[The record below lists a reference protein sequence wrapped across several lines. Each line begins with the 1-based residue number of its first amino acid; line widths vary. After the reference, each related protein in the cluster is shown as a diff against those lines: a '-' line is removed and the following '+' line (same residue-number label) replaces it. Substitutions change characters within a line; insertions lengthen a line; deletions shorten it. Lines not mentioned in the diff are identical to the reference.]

1 MRTKSFSVKKLLS
14 LVLALTMMATMIL
27 PTSVFAAVPAVDGT
41 AVATVLKAATGVDLV
56 KQITVTFDSEIEF
69 DDSNFA
75 TDVTVDNGHNFGTDV
90 VAEVVDEKKL
100 VITLD
105 DDASIEVGD
114 KITFAND
121 IIVDKASGLDAFNG
135 DVTVTGNLT
144 GTTVNFDVPVGVTV
158 TVEGGTAPT
167 YYGIGTYA
175 YKAEGAGFE
184 TVEDTFEVTDEDFAT
199 TKNIPVAISEIA
211 AVDFTATA
219 VATDV
224 ATTYGKADKII
235 LVFEEAIEADADA
248 IKEAL
253 SIKSNI
259 SAATFDS
266 TKTIL
271 TLEIDQAATPALD
284 NGATITYTKNS
295 ANKTVSG
302 KVMNTISDVE
312 IKGNL
317 VGAEEQITAT
327 AMTATIVNASDEP
340 GVSVGDKIVLVFNA
354 PVPGTADLTIT
365 TNNAGD
371 LTATSSDATRTVF
384 VISTLNGDIAD
395 DTKLT
400 FGDISNVSLKG
411 SFGVSDEFKAVDA
424 LATDVDGTALKT
436 NDIIYITFNRPAKVD
451 DVVTLGDE
459 YGIGATYEW
468 KEAYTVLA
476 IKLGTEATIT
486 TGADKI
492 NVTALD
498 VDDEFGKVKATGTID
513 LDGGFGTAIIPEVVK
528 VTAVSVTGNATATKD
543 DKIVIA
549 FNTKVD
555 KSAVTNIVAE
565 NGTLGTGFSYANNV
579 SWDDSKGT
587 TVATVELGHNPTIKI
602 NETVLKFVG
611 DIYDLSGVATCSNSN
626 YMVVADGAFGVTIT
640 PSLMSATV
648 VKVSNTPTAQLG
660 DKIVF
665 VFTTSTNTPE
675 DNTTPKSII
684 PLFENDFGTGAT
696 GVWSANGTIYTV
708 TLGSGADVEDN
719 DSIVFTNN
727 NSDVELKDCYNIS
740 KVADKAVT
748 LKGSFGKANQPEL
761 LSATIVKTKTD
772 VGAQQG
778 DQIVLV
784 FSAMTNGVNDTPNI
798 IGSLGGKLGT
808 GATGEWSSN
817 GTVYTVNLG
826 DNPTLTE
833 ADDITLT
840 ENSAFKDVHNIV
852 MVKGGTVD
860 LVGSF
865 GTTPEET
872 PQIVSAVAFSKGNY
886 DYIKVTFNIET
897 NLGDSDFIIDDNFKN
912 ELKENNPELGNVTE
926 ITKTSTTMTIT
937 LGEGATVK
945 ATNLEDSD
953 TTNDKMLSLADLG
966 IASKSSATPL
976 AVTNAAY
983 TGYTAPV
990 LKDVVA
996 ENGGKI
1002 RITFT
1007 TRTNEASINL
1017 ESSAALYGEGATASW
1032 PDAKTLLIT
1041 LGTDYGITERGYIS
1055 LDNLGIKDG
1064 YSGSYVVSGQYKIQ
1078 SGSFTSDALEAKS
1091 AIAKSATTTVTDAA
1105 AGDKITITFSY
1116 ATNRN
1121 ADLANIISEVKS
1133 GDAVVANPFGT
1144 GATCTWISGQKLVI
1158 TLGDAPEIKRDDV
1171 IYFNKAN
1178 IKTLSGQELATES
1191 IVLKGSF
1198 DGRDYYLSGNY
1209 VAQTA
1214 TAKDHSFKVVVDNTS
1229 DAVAAK
1235 PTIVCVAYNGNTP
1248 VAISRVSA
1256 GIDETAEFV
1265 FTFSGSYTITNAK
1278 VYAFK
1283 GLFDDITDTTASP
1296 EVLAETKTI
1305 NK

>member
-14 LVLALTMMATMIL
+14 LVIAIAMMATMVL
-27 PTSVFAAVPAVDGT
+27 PASALSPLYADGD
-41 AVATVLKAATGVDLV
+41 AVATVIKGDGADLI
-56 KQITVTFDSEIEF
+56 KQIVITFNTEITF
-69 DDSNFA
+69 NSADFIDTNVA
-75 TDVTVDNGHNFGTDV
+75 VDNSHTLGASTAAIDTTD
-90 VAEVVDEKKL
+90 AKKL
-100 VITLD
+100 VITLA
-105 DDASIEVGD
+105 DDADIEVGD

-121 IIVDKASGLDAFNG
+121 IITDGTEVFNDSVEVVG
-135 DVTVTGNLT
+135 SLTPATVVLNA
-144 GTTVNFDVPVGVTV
+144 PAGVTATVDGGV
-158 TVEGGTAPT
+158 TEFGV
-167 YYGIGTYA
+167 GTYTYSA
-175 YKAEGAGFE
+175 YGSGFE
-184 TVEDTFEVTDEDFAT
+184 DATNVEFDIEASDLGTEKTINVAMTEVE
-199 TKNIPVAISEIA
+199 AIN
-211 AVDFTATA
+211 FTATA

-224 ATTYGKADKII
+224 EATYGKADKIVI
-235 LVFEEAIEADADA
+235 VFEEAIEADASA
-248 IKEAL
+248 ILAAL
-253 SIKSNI
+253 SIKDNI
-259 SAATFDS
+259 SGATFDS

-271 TLEIDQAATPALD
+271 TLTVDQNATTPLN
-284 NGATITYTKNS
+284 NGAKITYTKNPT
-295 ANKTVSG
+295 NKTVSG
-302 KVMNTISDVE
+302 KVMDTIADVE

-317 VGAEEQITAT
+317 VGAEDQITAT

-340 GVSVGDKIVLVFNA
+340 GVSAGDKIVLVFNA
-354 PVPGTADLTIT
+354 PVPGTGNLTIT

-371 LTATSSDATRTVF
+371 LTAVEKENDETRTVF
-384 VISTLNGDIAD
+384 EISALNEDVSDNTVLA
-395 DTKLT
+395 
-400 FGDISNVSLKG
+400 FGDIDDIALKG
-411 SFGVSDEFKAVDA
+411 SFGLSDEFKAVDA

-436 NDIIYITFNRPAKVD
+436 NDIIYITFNRPAKVN

-459 YGIGATYEW
+459 YGVGATYEW

-476 IKLGTEATIT
+476 IKLGTEASIT
-486 TGADKI
+486 TGANKI

-513 LDGGFGTAIIPEVVK
+513 LDGGFGHAIKPEIARVS
-528 VTAVSVTGNATATKD
+528 AVSVTGQPKASQGDKIVVAFNTIIDHSDVTDISVTGGNLGNGFTIEWKD
-543 DKIVIA
+543 DK
-549 FNTKVD
+549 
-555 KSAVTNIVAE
+555 
-565 NGTLGTGFSYANNV
+565 
-579 SWDDSKGT
+579 T
-587 TVATVELGHNPTIKI
+587 TVAIITIGAGEPKVDVGTTSI
-602 NETVLKFVG
+602 RFVG
-611 DIYDLSGVATCSNSN
+611 DIWDITRTVKMSEADQTVAH
-626 YMVVADGAFGVTIT
+626 GAWGVTIT
-640 PSLMSATV
+640 PELMSATI
-648 VKVSNTPTAQLG
+648 VKVSNKPTAQAG
-660 DKIVF
+660 DKLVF
-665 VFTTSTNTPE
+665 VFTTSTNSPA
-675 DNTTPKSII
+675 DVMGSFSSK
-684 PLFENDFGTGAT
+684 LGTGAT
-696 GVWSANGTIYTV
+696 GEWSANGTIYTV
-708 TLGSGADVEDN
+708 TLGNEPTITDADVINFENDN
-719 DSIVFTNN
+719 DAI
-727 NSDVELKDCYNIS
+727 KDIYDF
-740 KVADKAVT
+740 KAVPDKAGLT

-761 LSATIVKTKTD
+761 ISATIVKTKTD

-784 FSAMTNGVNDTPNI
+784 FSAMTNGIDNTPNI
-798 IGSLGGKLGT
+798 IGSLGSKLGT
-808 GATGEWSSN
+808 GATGVWSSN

-826 DNPTLTE
+826 ENPTITE
-833 ADDITLT
+833 ADDISLT

-886 DYIKVTFNIET
+886 DYIKVTFNIDT
-897 NLGDSDFIIDDNFKN
+897 NLNEIASHINFKN
-912 ELKENNPELGNVTE
+912 KLKENNPELGYVGAIE
-926 ITKTSTTMTIT
+926 TTDNTMIIE
-937 LGEGATVK
+937 LGVDATVR
-945 ATNLEDSD
+945 ATNQEDAD
-953 TTNDKMLSLADLG
+953 ATNDKLINLAELG

-976 AVTNAAY
+976 AVTNAPY

-1017 ESSAALYGEGATASW
+1017 DSSAALYGEGATASW
-1032 PDAKTLLIT
+1032 DDAKTLVIT

-1055 LDNLGIKDG
+1055 LDNLRIKDG

-1078 SGSFTSDALEAKS
+1078 SGSFTSDALKAMSAVAKS
-1091 AIAKSATTTVTDAA
+1091 PSTAVTTAA
-1105 AGDKITITFSY
+1105 SGDKITIVFSY
-1116 ATNRN
+1116 ATDRN
-1121 ADLANIISEVKS
+1121 DNLANIISEVKS

-1144 GATCTWISGQKLVI
+1144 GATCTWITGQKLVI

-1178 IKTLSGQELATES
+1178 IKTLSGQELTTES
-1191 IVLKGSF
+1191 IALKGSF
-1198 DGRDYYLSGNY
+1198 DGRNYFLSGNY

>member
-27 PTSVFAAVPAVDGT
+27 PTSVFAAAPAVDGT

-121 IIVDKASGLDAFNG
+121 VIKDAATHDPFNG
-135 DVTVTGNLT
+135 DVTVSGNLT
-144 GTTVNFDVPVGVTV
+144 GATVNFDVPVGVTV

-167 YYGIGTYA
+167 HYGIGTYA

-184 TVEDTFEVTDEDFAT
+184 TVEDTFEVTDADFAT

-224 ATTYGKADKII
+224 AATYGKADKII
-235 LVFEEAIEADADA
+235 LVFEEAIEADEDA

-271 TLEIDQAATPALD
+271 TLEINQAATPALD

-302 KVMNTISDVE
+302 KVMDTISDVE

-371 LTATSSDATRTVF
+371 LTAISSDATRTVF
-384 VISTLNGDIAD
+384 VISTLNGNITH

-513 LDGGFGTAIIPEVVK
+513 LDGGFGHAIKPEIARVS
-528 VTAVSVTGNATATKD
+528 AVSVTGQPKASQGDKIVVAFNTIIDHSDVTDVSVTGGDLGNGFTIEWKD
-543 DKIVIA
+543 DK
-549 FNTKVD
+549 
-555 KSAVTNIVAE
+555 
-565 NGTLGTGFSYANNV
+565 
-579 SWDDSKGT
+579 T
-587 TVATVELGHNPTIKI
+587 TVAIITIGAGDPKVDVGTTSI
-602 NETVLKFVG
+602 RFVG
-611 DIYDLSGVATCSNSN
+611 DIWDVTRTIKMSEADKTVAH
-626 YMVVADGAFGVTIT
+626 GAWGVTIT
-640 PSLMSATV
+640 PELMSATI
-648 VKVSNTPTAQLG
+648 VKVSNKPKAQAG
-660 DKIVF
+660 DKLVF
-665 VFTTSTNTPE
+665 VFTTSTNSP
-675 DNTTPKSII
+675 DGVMGSFSSK
-684 PLFENDFGTGAT
+684 LGTGAT
-696 GVWSANGTIYTV
+696 GEWTANGTIYTV
-708 TLGSGADVEDN
+708 TLGNEPTITDTDVINFENDN
-719 DSIVFTNN
+719 DAI
-727 NSDVELKDCYNIS
+727 KDIYNF
-740 KVADKAVT
+740 KAVNDKAGLA
-748 LKGSFGKANQPEL
+748 LKGSFGVANKPEL
-761 LSATIVKTKTD
+761 LSATIVKKTTAA
-772 VGAQQG
+772 GAQKD
-778 DQIVLV
+778 DQIVMV
-784 FSAMTNGVNDTPNI
+784 FSAMTNEADI
-798 IGSLGGKLGT
+798 ISLINNNLGT
-808 GATGEWSSN
+808 TSNGAWSAS
-817 GTVYTVNLG
+817 GTVYTITLG
-826 DNPTLTE
+826 DAPE
-833 ADDITLT
+833 IADGNAIVLRSDP
-840 ENSAFKDVHNIV
+840 AFKDVYGVEIV
-852 MVKGGTVD
+852 NGASVILAGT
-860 LVGSF
+860 F
-865 GTTPEET
+865 GTTPAQV
-872 PQIVSAVAFSKGNY
+872 PQIVSAVATSENGF
-886 DYIKVTFNIET
+886 DHIKITFNMET
-897 NLGDSDFIIDDNFKN
+897 NLESINIIEGTVRDELLEDNPKLGDITVVTKDSKT
-912 ELKENNPELGNVTE
+912 LK
-926 ITKTSTTMTIT
+926 IR
-937 LGEGATVK
+937 LGETATII
-945 ATNLEDSD
+945 NGD
-953 TTNDKMLSLADLG
+953 TIDLTALGIKSLATD
-966 IASKSSATPL
+966 TEL
-976 AVTNAAY
+976 AENTIVC
-983 TGYTAPV
+983 TGYMAPV
-990 LKDVVA
+990 VKDVVA
-996 ENGGKI
+996 EYGGKI
-1002 RITFT
+1002 KITFT
-1007 TRTNEASINL
+1007 TRTNKSIESL
-1017 ESSAALYGEGATASW
+1017 EESAALYGEGATMSW
-1032 PDAKTLLIT
+1032 LDAKTLVIT

-1091 AIAKSATTTVTDAA
+1091 AIAKSATTTVTTAA
-1105 AGDKITITFSY
+1105 AGDKITISFSY

-1178 IKTLSGQELATES
+1178 IKTLSGQELTTES
-1191 IVLKGSF
+1191 IAVKGSF
-1198 DGRDYYLSGNY
+1198 DGRDYFLSGNY

-1305 NK
+1305 NKQ